1 MRHFAQREKDP
12 PMRRTSFL
20 ALAFVGLFS
29 LAASAATIDIGPAV
43 GAKIPM
49 PFKAL
54 DKTGAPKTYADITGK
69 NGTVLLFV
77 RSASWCPFCQ
87 IQLIDVNRITA
98 DLAKRGYTLAALSYD
113 SPEVLAT
120 FATQRG
126 INYTLLSDKKSEM
139 IDAFDIRDPQYPE
152 GNMAHGVPKP
162 AIFVIDTK
170 GVVQAKLAEDGYRT
184 RPLNEAMLAAVD
196 GLKSK

>member
-1 MRHFAQREKDP
+1 MRL
-12 PMRRTSFL
+12 TSVIT
-20 ALAFVGLFS
+20 LAFLSLFS
-29 LAASAATIDIGPAV
+29 LAASATSIDIGPAV

-98 DLAKRGYTLAALSYD
+98 DLAKRGYSLAALSYD
-113 SPEVLAT
+113 SPEVLAA
-120 FATQRG
+120 FAKQRAIG
-126 INYTLLSDKKSEM
+126 YTLLSDKKSEM

-152 GNMAHGVPKP
+152 GNLAQGVPKP
-162 AIFVIDTK
+162 AIFVIDAK
-170 GVVQAKLAEDGYRT
+170 GVVQAKLAEDGYKV
-184 RPLNEAMLAAVD
+184 RPLVDAMLAAVD
-196 GLKSK
+196 GIKK